1 MSAVETREFTAQTRE
16 LLKLMVHSLYSNRE
30 IFLREL
36 ISNASD
42 ALDKLRFES
51 YSDPALMGEPGEL
64 AVRIEIDAEAGCLT
78 VSDNGIGMT
87 RDEVVENLGTIAHS
101 GTAAFAERLA
111 QDAEA
116 ARDSALIGQ
125 FGVGFYASFMV
136 ADEVTVLTRKAGEAA
151 DAGICWRS
159 DGTGRYTLEP
169 ATRPARGTAVT
180 LKLREDC
187 KEFLEPYRI
196 EHLVRTYSD
205 HITFPVQMPQPPVES
220 EDGDDGAAAEAGLR
234 TLNKATALWTKP
246 KADISDAEYAE
257 FFTQLSYDPTP
268 PLAVLHNRVEGQH
281 EYTTLLFIPGSEPF
295 DLWDRERR
303 HGVRLYVRRVFI
315 LDDAEHLLPAYLR
328 FVRGVIDSDDL
339 PLNVSREILQSN
351 RVVDSIRAG
360 NVRRVLGRL
369 EEMAREQPEDY
380 ARFWGL
386 FGRVLKEG
394 VVEDHVNQARIAGL
408 LRFSSTREDA
418 QAVSLDEYVARMAD
432 GQQNIYYLTADSL
445 ATAKNS
451 PQLELFRARGVEVL
465 LLHDVID
472 EWVVSA
478 LPEYEGKSL
487 KSAAAHDLELEEVG
501 GEVQQVAD
509 EEPEQSVRDLVQ
521 GLQQALSE
529 RVERVRVSDRLTHSA
544 ACLVA
549 GSSGLSTHMDRIL
562 KASGQGGGNA
572 LPVLEINPRHALI
585 RHLNALDDR
594 ADLAEWA
601 HLLYEQS
608 LLSEGG
614 QLDDPSAFVG
624 RMDRLLVGPLLA
636 AD

>member
-1 MSAVETREFTAQTRE
+1 MSAIETREFTAQTRE

-51 YSDPALMGEPGEL
+51 YSDPDLAGEPGEL

-151 DAGICWRS
+151 DAGVCWRS
-159 DGTGRYTLEP
+159 DGTGSYTLEP
-169 ATRPARGTAVT
+169 AVRPARGTAVT
-180 LKLREDC
+180 LKLRDDC

-205 HITFPVQMPQPPVES
+205 HITFPVQMPQPPA
-220 EDGDDGAAAEAGLR
+220 DDADTAAPDLR

-369 EEMAREQPEDY
+369 EEMAREQPDDY

-394 VVEDHVNQARIAGL
+394 VVEDHANQARIAGL
-408 LRFSSTREDA
+408 LRFSSTREDT
-418 QAVSLDEYVARMAD
+418 QSVSLDDYIARMAE

-445 ATAKNS
+445 ATARHS
-451 PQLELFRARGVEVL
+451 PQLELFRERGVEVL

-472 EWVVSA
+472 EWVVGA
-478 LPEYEGKSL
+478 LPEYAGKPL
-487 KSAAAHDLELEEVG
+487 KSAAAHDLDVAEVG
-501 GEVQQVAD
+501 GEAAPEPAGD
-509 EEPEQSVRDLVQ
+509 EPEESVRDLVQ
-521 GLQQALSE
+521 ALQQALSE
-529 RVERVRVSDRLTHSA
+529 RVERVRVSDRLTRSA

-549 GSSGLSTHMDRIL
+549 GSSGLSTHMERIL
-562 KASGQGGGNA
+562 KATGQGGGEA
-572 LPVLEINPRHALI
+572 RPVLEINPRHALI

-594 ADLAEWA
+594 TDLAEWA

-624 RMDRLLVGPLLA
+624 RMDRLLVGPLLGA
-636 AD
+636 E